1 MAYLEINNVSKSFV
15 DGKNVTHVLKNINL
29 KIEEG
34 DFVSI
39 VGFSGSGK
47 STLIK
52 LIAGLIQPDSGE
64 ILLNGKKIKE
74 PGPDRGVVFQ
84 NYSLL
89 PWLNVLNNVNM
100 AVSQVFSKK
109 KKKEQIDQSK
119 KYIEMVNLTPAMQ
132 KKPSELSGG
141 MKQRVSVARSL
152 AISPKIML
160 LDEPLSALD
169 ALTRG
174 DLQKEIATIW
184 EREKKTIILITND
197 IDEGIL
203 LSNRIIPLTK
213 GPNATLGPEF
223 TIDIPRPRDLTT
235 LNQNDD
241 YKKIKSDIT
250 KFLLSLNNESTG
262 KKMNKFSLPDLKPK
276 AI

>member
-1 MAYLEINNVSKSFV
+1 MAYLEINNVSKSFK

-52 LIAGLIQPDSGE
+52 LIAGLLKPDSGE
-64 ILLNGKKIKE
+64 ILLNGEKIKE

-100 AVSQVFSKK
+100 AVRQVFSKK
-109 KKKEQIDQSK
+109 SKKEQENQSK
-119 KYIEMVNLTPAMQ
+119 KFIDMVNLSPALN

-141 MKQRVSVARSL
+141 MRQRVSVARAL

-160 LDEPLSALD
+160 LDEPLAALD

-174 DLQKEIATIW
+174 DLQKEIANIW
-184 EREKKTIILITND
+184 QKEKKTIILITND

-203 LSNRIIPLTK
+203 LSDRIIPLTK
-213 GPNATLGPEF
+213 GPEATFGPEF
-223 TIDIPRPRDLTT
+223 NINIPRPRDLTS
-235 LNQNDD
+235 LNQNKD
-241 YKKIKSDIT
+241 YKDLKSKVT
-250 KFLLSLNNESTG
+250 KFLLSLNEGDSNSKT
-262 KKMNKFSLPDLKPK
+262 NQFVLPDLKPK
-276 AI
+276 VI